1 MKIWKDLNGN
11 PKGKSKSRIERLTF
25 KDRLGAMTN
34 VPRFLRLVYQT
45 SPWLTISNAFLRIT
59 LAVLPL
65 AMLYTGK
72 LIIDEIIML
81 LRSSSTAHVSH
92 VLLWKY
98 VAIEFGIVVLLSG
111 LNKVVNL
118 IDTLLGDLF
127 ANHSS
132 IKIMSHAATLDLDQF
147 EDSAFY
153 DKLERARQQSAGR
166 ATLLSQVLT
175 QLQDLI
181 TMSFLGVGLI
191 FFNPWFTFIL
201 LFSTIP
207 SFVGEYYFNSKTYSL
222 ARSQM
227 HRRRELEYISYVGA
241 SDQTA
246 KEVRVFDLSKFFIG
260 RYRSIFNK
268 LYFDTRKL
276 ATKRAIW
283 GIALAMLG
291 TIGYYTAFIFIIKQV
306 IAGLLTIGSLTF
318 LLGSI
323 RQLGSSLQSV
333 IKRFSTVSQGALYLK
348 DFFDFF
354 EIHPKME
361 VSPNPRPFPKP
372 IKYGFTFEN
381 VGFRY
386 INTTRW
392 ANRNLNFTLHA
403 GEKLALVGENGAGKT
418 TLVKLLARLYDP
430 TEGRIL
436 LDGYDLREYDL
447 TELRME
453 IGIIFQD
460 FLRYQMTTNENIAV
474 GNIKELNN
482 QELIIKSAKQ
492 SLASPVIDR
501 LPNKYEQMLGRHFA
515 QGVELSGGEWQKVAL
530 ARAYMRDAQLMI
542 LDEPTAALDAR
553 SEYEVFQ
560 RFSELTEN
568 KSALLISHRFSTVRM
583 ANRILVLDKGEILE
597 IGSHE
602 ELLEKGGQY
611 AELFQLQAMG
621 YR

>member
-1 MKIWKDLNGN
+1 MNIWKAYRENVVDSN
-11 PKGKSKSRIERLTF
+11 PNKIEKLTL
-25 KDRLGAMTN
+25 KDRLAAMTN
-34 VPRFLRLVYQT
+34 VPRFLKLVYKT
-45 SPWLTISNAFLRIT
+45 NPWLTIWNLLLRVT
-59 LAVLPL
+59 LAVMPL
-65 AMLYTGK
+65 AMLYVGK
-72 LIIDEIIML
+72 LIIDEAVTL
-81 LRSSSTAHVSH
+81 FKNSNATSH
-92 VLLWKY
+92 SHDLLWKY
-98 VAIEFGIVVLLSG
+98 VIIEFGLVVLM
-111 LNKVVNL
+111 NAINRAVAL

-127 ANHSS
+127 SNNSS

-147 EDSAFY
+147 EDSTFY
-153 DKLERARQQSAGR
+153 DKLERARVQAAGR
-166 ATLLSQVLT
+166 TVLLTQVLT
-175 QLQDLI
+175 QLQDMI

-191 FFNPWFTFIL
+191 LFNPWFTFIL
-201 LFSTIP
+201 LFSTVP
-207 SFVGEYYFNSKTYSL
+207 SFIGEYYFNTKTYSL

-227 HRRRELEYISYVGA
+227 HRRRELEYLSYVGA

-246 KEVRVFDLSKFFIG
+246 KEVRVFHLSKFFIE
-260 RYRSIFNK
+260 RFKKIFK
-268 LYFDTRKL
+268 GVYSDTKKL
-276 ATKRAIW
+276 AIKRAIW
-283 GIALAMLG
+283 GVALTMLG

-323 RQLGSSLQSV
+323 RQLGSSLQNV

-354 EIHPKME
+354 ELKPKMK
-361 VSPNPRPFPKP
+361 VPKNPLPFPKP
-372 IKYGFTFEN
+372 IQQGFTFEN
-381 VGFRY
+381 VGYKY

-392 ANRNLNFTLHA
+392 ANRNLNFTLRA
-403 GEKLALVGENGAGKT
+403 NEKLALVGENGAGKS
-418 TLVKLLARLYDP
+418 TLVKLLVRLYDP

-436 LDGYDLREYDL
+436 LDGHDLREYDL
-447 TELRME
+447 NELRME
-453 IGIIFQD
+453 VGVIFQD

-474 GNIKELNN
+474 GNISEINN
-482 QELIIKSAKQ
+482 QDLIIKSARQ
-492 SLASPVIDR
+492 SLAHAVIER
-501 LPNKYEQMLGRHFA
+501 LPQKYEQVLGRHFS

-530 ARAYMRDAQLMI
+530 ARAYMRDSQLMI

-568 KSALLISHRFSTVRM
+568 KSAILISHRFSTVRM

-602 ELLEKGGQY
+602 ELLEMGGQY

>member
-1 MKIWKDLNGN
+1 MKSQKKTTVENKNG
-11 PKGKSKSRIERLTF
+11 KKAIERLTI
-25 KDRLGAMTN
+25 KDRLGALTN
-34 VPRFLRLVYQT
+34 LPRFLKLVYQT
-45 SPWLTISNAFLRIT
+45 SPSLTIFNAILR
-59 LAVLPL
+59 LSLSVLPL
-65 AMLYTGK
+65 VMLYVGK
-72 LIIDEIIML
+72 LIIDQVVIL
-81 LRSSSTAHVSH
+81 VKGNHAAGVSH
-92 VLLWKY
+92 TQIWKLVLL
-98 VAIEFGIVVLLSG
+98 EFALVILLNAFNRIVLLF
-111 LNKVVNL
+111 
-118 IDTLLGDLF
+118 DTLLGDLF
-127 ANHSS
+127 ANHTS

-147 EDSAFY
+147 EDSVFY
-153 DKLERARQQSAGR
+153 DKLERARQQSSGR
-166 ATLLSQVLT
+166 AMLLSQVLT
-175 QLQDLI
+175 QIQDMI

-191 FFNPWFTFIL
+191 IFNPWFTFIL

-207 SFVGEYYFNSKTYSL
+207 SFIGEYYFNSKTYSL
-222 ARSQM
+222 ARSQVA
-227 HRRRELEYISYVGA
+227 RRRELEYVSYLGA
-241 SDQTA
+241 SDLTA
-246 KEVRVFDLSKFFIG
+246 KEVRVFGLADFFID
-260 RYRSIFNK
+260 RFRSVFNN
-268 LYFDTRKL
+268 LYVDSRNL
-276 ATKRAIW
+276 ATKRTIW
-283 GIALAMLG
+283 GIGLTMLG
-291 TIGYYTAFIFIIKQV
+291 TIGYYVAFIFIIQRV
-306 IAGLLTIGSLTF
+306 IVGALTIGSLTF

-354 EIHPKME
+354 EITPKMKIP
-361 VSPNPRPFPKP
+361 SNPRPFPKP
-372 IKYGFTFEN
+372 IKHGFTFEN
-381 VGFRY
+381 VGFKY

-418 TLVKLLARLYDP
+418 TLVKLLVRLYDP

-436 LDGYDLREYDL
+436 LDGYDLREYNL

-492 SLASPVIDR
+492 SLASPIIDR
-501 LPNKYEQMLGRHFA
+501 LPKKYEQMLGRHFS

-560 RFSELTEN
+560 RFAELTEN
-568 KSALLISHRFSTVRM
+568 KSAMLISHRFSTVRM
-583 ANRILVLDKGEILE
+583 ANRILVLEKGEIRE

>member
-1 MKIWKDLNGN
+1 MNIWKELRGN
-11 PKGKSKSRIERLTF
+11 LFDGSKSHVEKLTF

-34 VPRFLRLVYQT
+34 VPRFLKLVYQT

-81 LRSSSTAHVSH
+81 LRSGSTAHVSH

-175 QLQDLI
+175 QLQDVI

-191 FFNPWFTFIL
+191 VFNPWFTFIL

-291 TIGYYTAFIFIIKQV
+291 TVGYYTAFIFIIKQV
-306 IAGLLTIGSLTF
+306 IVGLLTIGSLTF

-354 EIHPKME
+354 EIHPKMK
-361 VSPNPRPFPKP
+361 VSSNPRPFPRP
-372 IKYGFTFEN
+372 IKEGFTFEN

-436 LDGYDLREYDL
+436 LDGHDLREYDL

>member
-1 MKIWKDLNGN
+1 MIL
-11 PKGKSKSRIERLTF
+11 KSRKKVTTGANAQTNVQQLTL
-25 KDRLGAMTN
+25 KQRLGALTN
-34 VPRFLRLVYQT
+34 VPKFLKLVYQT
-45 SPWLTISNAFLRIT
+45 NPWLTIFNAIFRII
-59 LAVLPL
+59 LAVMPL
-65 AMLYTGK
+65 VMLYVGK
-72 LIIDEIIML
+72 LIIDEIIHL
-81 LRSSSTAHVSH
+81 VRSSSLANGSH
-92 VLLWKY
+92 AYLWKL
-98 VAIEFGIVVLLSG
+98 VVIEFAMVIVMNAM
-111 LNKVVNL
+111 NKIVTL
-118 IDTLLGDLF
+118 FDTLLGDLF
-127 ANHSS
+127 ANHTSL
-132 IKIMSHAATLDLDQF
+132 KIMAHAATLDLDQF
-147 EDSAFY
+147 EDSVFY
-153 DKLERARQQSAGR
+153 DKLERARLQAAGR
-166 ATLLSQVLT
+166 ATLLTQVLT
-175 QLQDLI
+175 QMQDVI

-207 SFVGEYYFNSKTYSL
+207 SFIGEYYFNSKTYAL

-227 HRRRELEYISYVGA
+227 ARRRELDYISYVGA

-246 KEVRVFDLSKFFIG
+246 KEVRVFDLSAFFMN
-260 RYRSIFNK
+260 RYRSIFLK
-268 LYFDTRKL
+268 LYKDTSGL
-276 ATKRAIW
+276 AKRRTAW
-283 GIALAMLG
+283 GVGLTMLG
-291 TIGYYTAFIFIIKQV
+291 TVGYYIAFIFIIKQV
-306 IAGLLTIGSLTF
+306 VAGLLTIGSLTF

-333 IKRFSTVSQGALYLK
+333 IKRFSTVSQGALYLT

-354 EIHPKME
+354 TLKSRMKIAT
-361 VSPNPRPFPKP
+361 NPRPFPKP
-372 IKYGFTFEN
+372 IQHGFTFEN

-386 INTTRW
+386 LNTTRW

-418 TLVKLLARLYDP
+418 TLVKLLVRLYDP

-447 TELRME
+447 TEVRAEM
-453 IGIIFQD
+453 GIIFQD

-474 GNIKELNN
+474 GNIKELDNKD
-482 QELIIKSAKQ
+482 LIIKSARQ
-492 SLASPVIDR
+492 SLASSIIER
-501 LPNKYEQMLGRHFA
+501 LPNKYDQMLGRHFA

-530 ARAYMRDAQLMI
+530 ARAYMRDAQLVI

-560 RFSELTEN
+560 RFSELTQN

-583 ANRILVLDKGEILE
+583 ANRILVLNNGEIQE

>member
-65 AMLYTGK
+65 AMLYIGK

>member
-1 MKIWKDLNGN
+1 MIT
-11 PKGKSKSRIERLTF
+11 KSRKNVTDGANAKSNIQQLTL
-25 KDRLGAMTN
+25 KQRLGALTN
-34 VPRFLRLVYQT
+34 VPRFLKLVYQT
-45 SPWLTISNAFLRIT
+45 NPWLTIFNAIFRII
-59 LAVLPL
+59 LAVMPL
-65 AMLYTGK
+65 VMLYVGK
-72 LIIDEIIML
+72 LIIDQIIHL
-81 LRSSSTAHVSH
+81 LRSGGLANGSH
-92 VLLWKY
+92 SYLWKL
-98 VAIEFGIVVLLSG
+98 VIIEFALVIIMNAM
-111 LNKVVNL
+111 NKIVNL
-118 IDTLLGDLF
+118 FDTLLGDLF
-127 ANHSS
+127 SNHTSL
-132 IKIMSHAATLDLDQF
+132 KIMGHAATLDLDQF
-147 EDSAFY
+147 EDSVFY
-153 DKLERARQQSAGR
+153 DKLERARVQAAGR
-166 ATLLSQVLT
+166 ASLLTQVLT
-175 QLQDLI
+175 QMQDVI

-207 SFVGEYYFNSKTYSL
+207 SFIGEYYFNSKTYAL

-227 HRRRELEYISYVGA
+227 ARRRELDYISYVGA

-246 KEVRVFDLSKFFIG
+246 KEVRVFDLSAFFMN
-260 RYRSIFNK
+260 RYRSIFSR
-268 LYFDTRKL
+268 LYKDTSSL
-276 ATKRAIW
+276 AKRRTAW
-283 GIALAMLG
+283 GIGLTMLG
-291 TIGYYTAFIFIIKQV
+291 TVGYYIAFIFIIKQV
-306 IAGLLTIGSLTF
+306 VAGLLTIGSLTF

-333 IKRFSTVSQGALYLK
+333 IKRFSTVSQGALYLT

-354 EIHPKME
+354 TLKSRMKVPA
-361 VSPNPRPFPKP
+361 NPRPFPKP
-372 IKYGFTFEN
+372 IQHGFTFEN

-403 GEKLALVGENGAGKT
+403 REKLALVGENGAGKT
-418 TLVKLLARLYDP
+418 TLVKLLVRLYDP

-436 LDGYDLREYDL
+436 LDGYDLREYNL
-447 TELRME
+447 TEVRAEM
-453 IGIIFQD
+453 GIIFQD

-474 GNIKELNN
+474 GNIKELDNKD
-482 QELIIKSAKQ
+482 LIIKSAKQ
-492 SLASPVIDR
+492 SLASSIIER
-501 LPNKYEQMLGRHFA
+501 LPNKYDQMLGRHFA